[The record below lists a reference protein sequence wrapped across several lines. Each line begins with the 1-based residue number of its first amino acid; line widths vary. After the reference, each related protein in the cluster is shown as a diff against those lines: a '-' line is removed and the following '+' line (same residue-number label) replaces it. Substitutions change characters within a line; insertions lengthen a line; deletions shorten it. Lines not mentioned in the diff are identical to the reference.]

1 MPEPRA
7 SHRARRRTPTPLT
20 LHCDPDRPASSV
32 SHTRSA
38 LPFTLDALA
47 RSAPRH
53 ADALAGDPP
62 PRRAATVAARAAA
75 DNPEARKDPR
85 RTMHGV

>member
-1 MPEPRA
+1 MPGPRA
-7 SHRARRRTPTPLT
+7 SHRACRRTPMPVILR
-20 LHCDPDRPASSV
+20 CDPDHPASSV
-32 SHTRSA
+32 SHTQSA

-53 ADALAGDPP
+53 AHVLAGDPP
-62 PRRAATVAARAAA
+62 PRRAATIVARAAA

-85 RTMHGV
+85 RTTHGV

>member
-1 MPEPRA
+1 MPGPRA
-7 SHRARRRTPTPLT
+7 SMPVT
-20 LHCDPDRPASSV
+20 LRCDPDRPASSV

-53 ADALAGDPP
+53 AHALAGDPS

-85 RTMHGV
+85 RTTHGV

>member
-1 MPEPRA
+1 MPGPRA
-7 SHRARRRTPTPLT
+7 SMPVT
-20 LHCDPDRPASSV
+20 LRCDPDRPASSV

-53 ADALAGDPP
+53 AH
-62 PRRAATVAARAAA
+62 AATVAARAAA
-75 DNPEARKDPR
+75 DHPEARKDPR
-85 RTMHGV
+85 RTMHGA